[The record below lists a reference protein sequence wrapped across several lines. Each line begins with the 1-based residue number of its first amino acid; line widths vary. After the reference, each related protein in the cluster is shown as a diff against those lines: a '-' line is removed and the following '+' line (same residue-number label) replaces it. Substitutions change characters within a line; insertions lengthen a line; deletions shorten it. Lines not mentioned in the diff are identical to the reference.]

1 MSIREATPA
10 DVPAMLEIYAYFVE
24 HTAVSFEYETPTR
37 EEFLRRLDEHT
48 RQFPWLVWQE
58 DRKVLGYVYAGAP
71 FERAAYRW
79 CAEISCY
86 LAPEVR
92 GRGVGRQLYA
102 RTEEILRAQGYR
114 TVYAVVTSAN
124 APSMAFHKA
133 LGYHEFAKFAACG
146 FKNGAWYD
154 VSWLE
159 KRLQPDGAPERFPIS
174 WREL

>member
-37 EEFLRRLDEHT
+37 
-48 RQFPWLVWQE
+48 
-58 DRKVLGYVYAGAP
+58 GYIYAGAP

-86 LAPEVR
+86 LAPEAR

-133 LGYHEFAKFAACG
+133 LGYREFAKFAACG